1 MNTTTNTTTTN
12 PLAEESVGKLLF
24 RLAIPTVIAQVVNL
38 LYNMVDRIF
47 IGHIPEEGD
56 LAITGLGLC
65 FSILMLVSAFASL
78 IGAGGAPRAAI
89 AMGKGDKATAEK
101 ILGNCAL
108 ALLIVGV
115 VLSVALEIFAEPL
128 LLMFGASQVTLPYAL
143 SYLRIYLAG
152 SIFVLIALGLNPFI
166 TTQGYT
172 KVAMKTV
179 LIGAISN
186 IILDPLFIYGFKMG
200 VSGAAL
206 ATIISQAISCVW
218 VLKFLLGQKTLL
230 KIRREHLR
238 IEPKILLPV
247 LALGVSPFIMT
258 ATESLINITF
268 NVSLQKYGGDLAV
281 GAMTI
286 LASIMS
292 LQFMPVQGLAQ
303 GAQPIISYNYG
314 AKNMERV
321 KQAYKLLMI
330 VCFVYTFLFW
340 AFVMVWPGGIVS
352 IFNKSPELLGITKW
366 ALRIYLA
373 TSGFFG
379 IQVAVQQT
387 FVALGQAKQSL
398 FIACLRKII
407 LLIPLILILPMLVED
422 KVFGVFLA
430 EPVADLISVIVAASL
445 FAGSIHKILSKE

>member
-1 MNTTTNTTTTN
+1 
-12 PLAEESVGKLLF
+12 
-24 RLAIPTVIAQVVNL
+24 
-38 LYNMVDRIF
+38 NMVDRIF

-65 FSILMLVSAFASL
+65 FAILMLVSAFASL
-78 IGAGGAPRAAI
+78 VGAGGAPRAAI
-89 AMGKGDKATAEK
+89 AMGKNDKETAEK
-101 ILGNCAL
+101 ILGNCTL
-108 ALLIVGV
+108 ALLIIGV
-115 VLSVALEIFAEPL
+115 VLSVVLEIFAKPL
-128 LLMFGASQVTLPYAL
+128 LLMFGASQRTLPYAL

-186 IILDPLFIYGFKMG
+186 IILDPIFIFGFKMG

-206 ATIISQAISCVW
+206 ATIISQAISCIW

-230 KIRREHLR
+230 KIRREYLR
-238 IEPKILLPV
+238 IEPKVLLPV

-268 NVSLQKYGGDLAV
+268 NVSLQNYGGDVAV

-314 AKNMERV
+314 AKNMQRV
-321 KQAYKLLMI
+321 KKAYQLLMV
-330 VCFVYTFLFW
+330 VCFAYTFLFW
-340 AFVMVWPGGIVS
+340 AFVMIWPEGIVS
-352 IFNKSPELLGITKW
+352 IFNKSPELLATTKW

-373 TSGFFG
+373 TSGLFG
-379 IQVAVQQT
+379 IQMAVQQT

>member
-1 MNTTTNTTTTN
+1 MSETINN
-12 PLAEESVGKLLF
+12 PLAEERVGKLLF
-24 RLAIPTVIAQVVNL
+24 RLAIPAVIAQVVNL

-65 FSILMLVSAFASL
+65 FAILMLVSAFASL
-78 IGAGGAPRAAI
+78 VGAGGAPRAAI
-89 AMGKGDKATAEK
+89 AMGKNDKETAEK
-101 ILGNCAL
+101 ILGNCTL
-108 ALLIVGV
+108 ALLIIGV
-115 VLSVALEIFAEPL
+115 VLSVVLEIFAKPL
-128 LLMFGASQVTLPYAL
+128 LLMFGASQRTLPYAL
-143 SYLRIYLAG
+143 SYLHIYLAG

-186 IILDPLFIYGFKMG
+186 IILDPIFIFGFKMG

-206 ATIISQAISCVW
+206 ATIISQAISCIW

-230 KIRREHLR
+230 KIRREYLR
-238 IEPKILLPV
+238 IEPKVLLPV

-268 NVSLQKYGGDLAV
+268 NVSLQNYGGDVAV

-314 AKNMERV
+314 AKNMQRV
-321 KQAYKLLMI
+321 KKAYQLLMV
-330 VCFVYTFLFW
+330 VCFAYTFLFW
-340 AFVMVWPGGIVS
+340 AFVMIWPEGIVS
-352 IFNKSPELLGITKW
+352 IEFIWLPVDSLEFRWRCSRPLL
-366 ALRIYLA
+366 L
-373 TSGFFG
+373 
-379 IQVAVQQT
+379 
-387 FVALGQAKQSL
+387 
-398 FIACLRKII
+398 
-407 LLIPLILILPMLVED
+407 
-422 KVFGVFLA
+422 
-430 EPVADLISVIVAASL
+430 
-445 FAGSIHKILSKE
+445 